1 MCSLL
6 DYYIEYIFIFVFS
19 NHIEYISVHVF
30 SSLLFAPLA
39 HGPVPIELFVLLLVC
54 SLTKS
59 QLSSFVLLLMCSLT
73 NVFSYKCVLL
83 LMCFLTKS
91 QLNSFVQ

>member
-30 SSLLFAPLA
+30 SSWLFAPLA
-39 HGPVPIELFVLLLVC
+39 HGPVPIELFVLLLAC

-73 NVFSYKCVLL
+73 NVFSY
-83 LMCFLTKS
+83 
-91 QLNSFVQ
+91 